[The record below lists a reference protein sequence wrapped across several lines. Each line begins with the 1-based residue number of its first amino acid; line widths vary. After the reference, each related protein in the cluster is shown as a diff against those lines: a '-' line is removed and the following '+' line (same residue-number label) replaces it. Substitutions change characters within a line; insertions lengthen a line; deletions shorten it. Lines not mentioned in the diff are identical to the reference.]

1 MKLFVDIGNTAI
13 KWASE
18 KDLHSHIIHR
28 ASSHALP
35 EAIDLPWSEMPEPDT
50 VHIASV
56 RQQNIVNNL
65 TSWISL
71 NWRANVRISET
82 MHQELG
88 VKNGYTIPSQLGVDR
103 WLALLAARRISSRPV
118 IVVDLG
124 SATTIDG
131 LDGEGR
137 HLGGIIIPG
146 LQLYAKCLDLNT
158 DLSID
163 NSNLNLNDFATDTA
177 TGVQSGAM
185 LSHLCMVERSLL
197 RLMELFGGSA
207 ECILTGGNAH
217 QLSEY
222 LTIAHQVVPDLVIQG
237 LALQSTQAN

>member
-1 MKLFVDIGNTAI
+1 MKLFVDIGNTLI

-18 KDLHSHIIHR
+18 KDLQSQVVHR
-28 ASSHALP
+28 ANSQELP
-35 EAIDLPWSEMPEPDT
+35 EVIDTPWSDMAEPAE

-56 RQQNIVNNL
+56 RQQKVVDNL
-65 TSWISL
+65 TSWITRH
-71 NWRANVRISET
+71 WQATVRISET
-82 MHQELG
+82 VQRELG
-88 VKNGYTIPSQLGVDR
+88 VVNGYATPSQLGVDR
-103 WLALLAARRISSRPV
+103 WLALLAARRICNRPV

-131 LDGEGR
+131 LDDKGC
-137 HLGGIIIPG
+137 HLGGTIIPG

-163 NSNLNLNDFATDTA
+163 NNHLNLSEFATDTA
-177 TGVQSGAM
+177 TAVQSGAM
-185 LSHLCMVERSLL
+185 LTHLCMVERSLL
-197 RLMELFGGSA
+197 RLQEICGGGV

-222 LTIAHQVVPDLVIQG
+222 LMIAHQIVPDLVLQG
-237 LALQSTQAN
+237 LALQST